1 MRNQSNVR
9 KLVRGNT
16 TFYRA
21 RLVLPFDPILGHKPR
36 PKDFY
41 GTTLREAVEKRNAWK
56 PARVLPG
63 GYTPFLE
70 YLETDFDRMQEASY
84 NSGELSWQRLFNRRS
99 RIRRFIVDPEHRELQ
114 AARIRRVVMQDLT
127 PGVVEE
133 FFETLKLLGISAA
146 NRNGLFYDLRL
157 ALRQAKRRIPSPVGD
172 YFEELRIVPEQ
183 RKPKRLFLE
192 ADIFAAISDPG
203 KPLEARLLAAF
214 ILITQCRPSE
224 QFALQWQD
232 VDLANKTVRI
242 EKAVRLTHRGYKVSA
257 GTKTGDKGERSLPLG
272 AALFAMLRELRKERM
287 ASGSIQDHVFLWRG
301 KPLNKDRCRYAW
313 EEAREQ
319 LGLPEGPTF
328 YSLKTLGNSYLARRG
343 TSAEV
348 RAKRMGH
355 TTTRM
360 ATQTYRDIIDAE
372 IVTSS
377 EAFDSAFRTARTN
390 RVKGTRKGTGRK
402 NAGK

>member
-1 MRNQSNVR
+1 V
-9 KLVRGNT
+9 
-16 TFYRA
+16 
-21 RLVLPFDPILGHKPR
+21 LGHKPR

-56 PARVLPG
+56 PSRALPG
-63 GYTPFLE
+63 GHTPFLE

-84 NSGELSWQRLFNRRS
+84 NADELSWQRLCNRRS
-99 RIRRFIVDPEHRELQ
+99 RIRRFILDPEDRDLQ

-127 PGVVEE
+127 PDVVEE
-133 FFETLKLLGISAA
+133 FFETLKLAGVSAA
-146 NRNGLFYDLRL
+146 NRNGLIYDLRL
-157 ALRQAKRRIPSPVGD
+157 ALRQAKRRIPSPVAD
-172 YFEELRIVPEQ
+172 YFEEVRIVKEQ

-192 ADIFAAISDPG
+192 ADIFAAISDPS
-203 KPLEARLLAAF
+203 KPLEARLLAGF

-242 EKAVRLTHRGYKVSA
+242 EKAVRFTHKGFKVKV
-257 GTKTGDKGERSLPLG
+257 GTKTGEKGERTLPLG
-272 AALFAMLRELRKERM
+272 EALFNMLRELRKERM
-287 ASGSIQDHVFLWRG
+287 ASGSIEDHVFLWRG

-313 EEAREQ
+313 DEAREQ

-377 EAFDSAFRTARTN
+377 KAFDSAFRTARTS